1 MARSDKR
8 IKQFSI
14 TIALLQHQSQAFASK
29 KLEPSPAHYQTFQPT
44 STTVASILKLNH
56 VGHASP

>member
-8 IKQFSI
+8 IKQFSKR
-14 TIALLQHQSQAFASK
+14 TALLQHQSQVFASK
-29 KLEPSPAHYQTFQPT
+29 KLKPSPTHYQTFQPT
-44 STTVASILKLNH
+44 STTLASILKLNH